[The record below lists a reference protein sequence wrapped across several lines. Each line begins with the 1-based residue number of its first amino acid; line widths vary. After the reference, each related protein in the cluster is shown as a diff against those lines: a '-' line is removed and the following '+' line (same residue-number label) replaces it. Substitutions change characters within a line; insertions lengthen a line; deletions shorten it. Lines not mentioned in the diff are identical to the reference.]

1 MKRHRENGFTLI
13 ELMVVSTIAAVIVA
27 VSLVAYRQGITRE
40 YALSQQARSLTMA
53 LQYVRMQALENK
65 NTIRIVNATSFDQT
79 GAFFRKIA
87 FAATDHGVK
96 VGDYVAVAGLRSAV
110 SSDTLSAGT
119 FYVSAATTSTFDC
132 VYYHSDSVMVPPS
145 PEVAVARNLTRTAQL
160 TIQKKSF
167 IDTVSSSEKEA
178 FEAARSKN
186 PQIFIYDETKYI
198 IWDPNDVAAMIDTSA
213 STYTPVPAFSSRGF
227 AADETGYQLR
237 IALIPSKTESYKI
250 IRISPF
256 GQVGMG
262 RKVD

>member
-1 MKRHRENGFTLI
+1 MKRHGENGFTLI

-27 VSLVAYRQGITRE
+27 VSVVAYRQGITRE
-40 YALSQQARSLTMA
+40 YSLSQQARSLTMA

-65 NTIRIVNATSFDQT
+65 NTIPIVNAQSLDQA

-87 FAATDHGVK
+87 FTATDHGVK
-96 VGDYVAVAGLRSAV
+96 VGDYVAVAGLRTTV

-119 FYVSAATTSTFDC
+119 FYVTAATASSFDC

-145 PEVAVARNLTRTAQL
+145 PEVAIARNLTRTAYL
-160 TIQKKSF
+160 SIQKN
-167 IDTVSSSEKEA
+167 SSLYLPGVTQA
-178 FEAARSKN
+178 DRDARYKN
-186 PQIFIYDETKYI
+186 PQIFIYDESKYI
-198 IWDPNDVAAMIDTSA
+198 IWDPNDVTAMIDTSA
-213 STYTPVPAFSSRGF
+213 SSYTPVPAFSSRGF
-227 AADETGYQLR
+227 SADETGYQLR